1 MAKIRNIS
9 TAIAGA
15 LFALASSVGAQAGEF
30 DGVTVN
36 IMTQTGAIQ
45 EPLQRRAPEFE
56 KLTGAKIN
64 VIAVPFSDLYQ
75 KVLTDWA
82 SGTNSVDAA
91 VFAPQWMVDYV
102 SGGYLEELGPRIAKD
117 KDIDW
122 DQIGPFFRNFSATY
136 NGKTYLVPLDGDF
149 HMLYYRTDI
158 LDKAG
163 LKPPKTW
170 DEYLEVAKALNGK
183 EVDGAKVYGSC
194 IAKKR
199 NAQSYWFI
207 TDVTGSMVQAKGTSE
222 GTFFD
227 TKDMKPLIDNE
238 AFRKALDFLKES
250 GKYGPP
256 DELNMDVS
264 DTRPLFVSG
273 KCALNLDW
281 GDVGVLAI
289 DPKASKVIDKTGS
302 VVTPGSK
309 EVLNWSTGK
318 LEACTKDTCPYA
330 IDGVNHS
337 PYAAFGGWSGGI
349 NAKAQD
355 KVKDAAYAFLSYLS
369 QPAQSN
375 VDVTIGATGF
385 NPYRTSQF
393 TYNDTWKQAGMSK
406 VAGDSYLGA
415 IKDSLDSPN
424 MILDLRIPQNQKYQ
438 QVVLDEAIA
447 RYLAGEIDK
456 EQTVK
461 AVVDG
466 WNDLNQQIGVESQL
480 KFYKGTLGVQR

>member
-1 MAKIRNIS
+1 MLKFWS
-9 TAIAGA
+9 WTSAIAGA
-15 LFALASSVGAQAGEF
+15 AFALATTTHSAQAGEF

-36 IMTQTGAIQ
+36 MMTQTGAIQ
-45 EPLQRRAPEFE
+45 EPLARRAPEFE
-56 KLTGAKIN
+56 KMTGAKIN

-117 KDIDW
+117 PKIKW
-122 DQIGPFFRNFSATY
+122 DEIGPFFRNFSATY
-136 NGKTYLVPLDGDF
+136 GGKTYLVPLDGDF
-149 HMLYYRTDI
+149 HMLYYRTDV

-183 EVDGAKVYGSC
+183 DFNGDGTKGYGSC

-199 NAQSYWFI
+199 NAQSYWFVTDI
-207 TDVTGSMVQAKGTSE
+207 TSSMVQSNGTSQ

-227 TKDMKPLIDNE
+227 TKDMKPLVDNE
-238 AFRKALDFLKES
+238 GFRKALDFLKEL

-289 DPKASKVIDKTGS
+289 DPKSSKVIDKTGS
-302 VVTPGSK
+302 AVTPG
-309 EVLNWSTGK
+309 
-318 LEACTKDTCPYA
+318 LE
-330 IDGVNHS
+330 G
-337 PYAAFGGWSGGI
+337 SGELG
-349 NAKAQD
+349 D
-355 KVKDAAYAFLSYLS
+355 
-369 QPAQSN
+369 
-375 VDVTIGATGF
+375 
-385 NPYRTSQF
+385 
-393 TYNDTWKQAGMSK
+393 WQA
-406 VAGDSYLGA
+406 
-415 IKDSLDSPN
+415 
-424 MILDLRIPQNQKYQ
+424 
-438 QVVLDEAIA
+438 
-447 RYLAGEIDK
+447 
-456 EQTVK
+456 
-461 AVVDG
+461 
-466 WNDLNQQIGVESQL
+466 
-480 KFYKGTLGVQR
+480 